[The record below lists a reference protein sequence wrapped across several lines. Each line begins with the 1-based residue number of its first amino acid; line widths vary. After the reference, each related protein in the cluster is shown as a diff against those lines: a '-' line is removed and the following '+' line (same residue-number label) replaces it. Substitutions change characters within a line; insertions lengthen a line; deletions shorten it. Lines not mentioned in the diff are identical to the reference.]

1 MLTLVRT
8 ELRSNGWTRYF
19 FKDNEGYEF
28 FIQKANEERI
38 REKVKNPNHPVGK
51 AYQQE
56 GLTWEIRNR
65 EIIDSS
71 PQQVAEGCYNLYKNG
86 EIPESRDSLIK
97 RLEDEIISLQ
107 GEIDRLK
114 QEKADIKKSNQ
125 GQLKELAIILFP
137 SFDPNG
143 DINVSFSDL
152 KTQAEKKEALIIEL
166 EEELDIEMDHAKNMD
181 NWYQRLLKEE
191 KEAKLLIEKENERLK
206 RKVQELEAK
215 VEVPPSR
222 F

>member
-8 ELRSNGWTRYF
+8 EIRSNGWIRYF

-56 GLTWEIRNR
+56 GLAWEIRNR

-71 PQQVAEGCYNLYKNG
+71 PQQVADGCYSLYKNG

-97 RLEDEIISLQ
+97 RLEDKIISLQ
-107 GEIDRLK
+107 EELDRLK
-114 QEKADIKKSNQ
+114 QKNFDTKKNHQ
-125 GQLKELAIILFP
+125 RQLKELATIIFP
-137 SFDPNG
+137 DDIDFDNISFN
-143 DINVSFSDL
+143 DL
-152 KTQAEKKEALIIEL
+152 KTQAEKNNEEWEIE
-166 EEELDIEMDHAKNMD
+166 IEHAGAMDD
-181 NWYQRLLKEE
+181 WYQRLLKEE
-191 KEAKLLIEKENERLK
+191 KESKFLIEKENKVLK
-206 RKVQELEAK
+206 DKIKELVIKIEI
-215 VEVPPSR
+215 PPR
-222 F
+222 